1 MVLGIFIFHFPGR
14 YMLSYWLRR
23 KKNLPYYSKK
33 ETLFCVSALC
43 LVIQTLLPFQL
54 SFFLC
59 LIIKKR
65 LSLIHFSS
73 VRECSWY
80 LKSCCLVLF
89 NQSTSQNVHGLREIR
104 QLIFFQFWSTFISS
118 CPGCVSGSEEANS
131 FHSELFIALKMNVN
145 NYLICHKFWEV

>member
-80 LKSCCLVLF
+80 LKSCCLVF
-89 NQSTSQNVHGLREIR
+89 QSEHIPECTWTPRNQATNFLSVLKYIHI
-104 QLIFFQFWSTFISS
+104 QLPWLCLWI
-118 CPGCVSGSEEANS
+118 
-131 FHSELFIALKMNVN
+131 
-145 NYLICHKFWEV
+145 